1 MGARRRSAYSGVMS
15 SIQFEE
21 RTMGSAYA
29 EDDFESDFALGGEVE
44 FDETDEADAG
54 LEMELLV
61 ARVQAARDAGA

>member
-21 RTMGSAYA
+21 RTMRSAYA

-44 FDETDEADAG
+44 LDETDDTDA
-54 LEMELLV
+54 EMELLV